1 MKRKIILVLTAGCII
16 ASFNLIGCSKNNN
29 QTNKE
34 ATPMETVSTVQEKPE
49 EFIEKMYKGLIDK
62 KLTYENIWDDY
73 MSDTT
78 KNLGTITKESYLNS
92 TEARD
97 FKNNIIYT
105 DVKVLSSE
113 QVKDNI
119 FKVKSILKYT
129 VNGKENTE
137 DLIEYVIKENDKL
150 KYLTDGAISVQSKE
164 DVTMENISYKNIKT
178 TNYVDGIGISFDLVN
193 QYENGIAL
201 GWVDGSTI
209 TLKTDKGEFSYTI
222 NPEKIQKGQTQNVPV
237 KFNNAEGTPQ
247 ELVINNV
254 NYLNNRGLPK
264 DQTGGQVQTIV
275 IK

>member
-164 DVTMENISYKNIKT
+164 DVTMENISYKNIKA

>member
-164 DVTMENISYKNIKT
+164 DVTMENISYKNIKAI
-178 TNYVDGIGISFDLVN
+178 NYVDGIGISFDLVN

-209 TLKTDKGEFSYTI
+209 TLKADKGEFSYTI